1 MTKKEIAERI
11 RDLSKK
17 ILELEKDIEI
27 SEDAELIKEIDKE
40 LELLYI
46 ELEDNIE
53 EVNL

>member
-11 RDLSKK
+11 RDLSKR

-40 LELLYI
+40 LELLY
-46 ELEDNIE
+46 DNIE